1 MRWLLSSSRYLEVWT
16 QHLAASLER
25 SVSASRWFLDFCE
38 TNRVTPELSQ
48 TANWISLWY
57 VWHQGG
63 KKKNP
68 ERWNWFVCVEQRERA
83 PLLPSFLLT
92 LNSNDVSIIAEL
104 YPSRGLLLK
113 DFLALRNL
121 ICSSAA
127 LFSFH
132 CQIFLS
138 PSWLSSPNWRTSVPR
153 LNKAYFIATVILFV
167 EYSTLMCLWATSSSF
182 NIM

>member
-1 MRWLLSSSRYLEVWT
+1 MISWFIRNKSGYAGAFSDGKLDLFVI
-16 QHLAASLER
+16 HL
-25 SVSASRWFLDFCE
+25 
-38 TNRVTPELSQ
+38 TPG
-48 TANWISLWY
+48 W
-57 VWHQGG
+57 
-63 KKKNP
+63 KKKKS
-68 ERWNWFVCVEQRERA
+68 ERWNWFVSVGQRERA

-104 YPSRGLLLK
+104 YPSKGLLLK

-167 EYSTLMCLWATSSSF
+167 EYSTLMCLWATSNSF